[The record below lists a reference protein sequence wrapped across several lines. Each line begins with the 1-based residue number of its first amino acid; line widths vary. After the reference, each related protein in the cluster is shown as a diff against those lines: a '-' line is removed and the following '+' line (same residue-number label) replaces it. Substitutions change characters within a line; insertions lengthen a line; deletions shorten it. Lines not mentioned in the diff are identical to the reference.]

1 MEKFKNYIVSEN
13 ITIRKALQLIEIN
26 EEKCLFAIDS
36 KEILKGSLT
45 DGDIRRAILKKASF
59 NSKIKKYLN
68 KNPKNLNIKEY
79 GIKKINNIS
88 RSYREEFKLIP
99 VINDKK
105 KILKIINL
113 NKEFN
118 KKNNLK
124 AKKNNIPVLIMAGG
138 RGSRLKPYTDIFP
151 KPLVP
156 IKGKSM
162 IEHIILGF
170 QEAGFQ
176 NFYVSLNYKGN
187 LIKTFFSFIKKKYKI
202 NYLSEKTPLGTAGII
217 KQFKFKK
224 NTDFFV
230 INCDTVLKCDY
241 KSIYNFHIKKK
252 YDFTIVASQL
262 AHTIPYGVCK
272 INKFLELK
280 RIEEKPS
287 QNILVNTGCYIINS
301 SLIKHIKKN
310 QKTDMDNFI
319 SNLLKKRIKIGIFPI
334 QKEHWSDYGRLTD
347 LE

>member
-124 AKKNNIPVLIMAGG
+124 AKK
-138 RGSRLKPYTDIFP
+138 K
-151 KPLVP
+151 
-156 IKGKSM
+156 
-162 IEHIILGF
+162 
-170 QEAGFQ
+170 
-176 NFYVSLNYKGN
+176 
-187 LIKTFFSFIKKKYKI
+187 
-202 NYLSEKTPLGTAGII
+202 
-217 KQFKFKK
+217 
-224 NTDFFV
+224 
-230 INCDTVLKCDY
+230 
-241 KSIYNFHIKKK
+241 
-252 YDFTIVASQL
+252 
-262 AHTIPYGVCK
+262 
-272 INKFLELK
+272 
-280 RIEEKPS
+280 
-287 QNILVNTGCYIINS
+287 
-301 SLIKHIKKN
+301 
-310 QKTDMDNFI
+310 
-319 SNLLKKRIKIGIFPI
+319 
-334 QKEHWSDYGRLTD
+334 
-347 LE
+347 